1 MKRHYMLINGRY
13 IVATKRK
20 KKPTGPETGI
30 PKKFKAFRIHND
42 AEGYRSG
49 IDKIGIDD
57 LNKGDVV
64 IRGEWSG
71 INYKD
76 ALAATGKEKILKS
89 YPLVGGIDVA
99 GEVVSSECKQFSP
112 GDKVLVTGCDL
123 SEKRDGGYSQYLR
136 LDSKNIIP
144 LPAGLTTREAM
155 GIGTAGFTA
164 AISLFRMEALGQTPK
179 SGPIVITGASGGVGS
194 FAIDILTGAGYEVH
208 AITGKV
214 DQFDYLEKL
223 GARQCISRHDLH
235 WGQHPLESVRWAGCI
250 DNVGGDML
258 AGISRVIGLWGNI
271 AVCGMAG
278 GIGLHATNLPMILRG
293 VSLIGISSSN
303 TPYEMR
309 KMLWKRLA
317 NEWRP
322 RHLESIIS
330 NEIKLSNLGK
340 AFGVLMKGDSLGRTI
355 VNLT

>member
-1 MKRHYMLINGRY
+1 MNNI
-13 IVATKRK
+13 
-20 KKPTGPETGI
+20 PES
-30 PKKFKAFRIHND
+30 FKAFRVHND

-49 IDKIGIDD
+49 LENIGIDD
-57 LNKGDVV
+57 LSKGDVV

-76 ALAATGKEKILKS
+76 ALAATGKAKILKS

-99 GEVVSSECKQFSP
+99 GEVISSQCERFSP
-112 GDKVLVTGCDL
+112 GDKVLVTGCNQ

-136 LDSKNIIP
+136 LDSNSAIP

-164 AISLFRMEALGQTPK
+164 AISLYRMEALGQTPEA
-179 SGPIVITGASGGVGS
+179 GPIVITGASGGVGS
-194 FAIDILTGAGYEVH
+194 FAIDILTRAGYEVH

-214 DQFDYLEKL
+214 DQFDYLEEL

-235 WGQHPLESVRWAGCI
+235 WGQQPLESIRWAGCI
-250 DNVGGDML
+250 DSVGGDML
-258 AGISRVIGLWGNI
+258 AGISRVIDLWGNI

-278 GIGLHATNLPMILRG
+278 GIGLHTTNLPLILRG
-293 VSLIGISSSN
+293 VSLIGISSNN
-303 TPYEMR
+303 TPYDMR
-309 KMLWKRLA
+309 KTVWDRLA

-322 RHLESIIS
+322 RHLETIVN
-330 NEIKLSNLGK
+330 NEVDLDKLGES
-340 AFGVLMKGDSLGRTI
+340 FGLLMEGNSLGRTL
-355 VNLT
+355 VSLA